1 MLTAFAYGL
10 GGILILAW
18 LVFISAAVGS
28 INSKVSVKKPFLV
41 LLGITVFEFVLCA
54 FITYLEAKGINV

>member
-10 GGILILAW
+10 GGILIIAW

-28 INSKVSVKKPFLV
+28 INSKVSVKKPLFIM
-41 LLGITVFEFVLCA
+41 LGITVFELALCA
-54 FITYLEAKGINV
+54 FISYLQTKGINV